1 MDENQHGQVGDLREY
16 LAVLRARKWTIILA
30 TVLVVGSAIGFS
42 YLQTPLYT
50 AEARVLVEPLPTNQ
64 ATAAVTSVYPPPVNL
79 ETERQVVDSL
89 PVAALAQDALDFEG
103 SPEDLLLDLSVE
115 GIVETE
121 VLIVSYTSANPEFAR
136 DAADAFAQGYLDFR
150 TKQARS
156 SFQAE
161 RKRLERSIAAT
172 NEQIADLTAQQEEA
186 LAQGNLDLAAGIDSQ
201 LNPLYGTL
209 VNLQSQLSQAAPL
222 VLDAGQVIEP
232 AETPD
237 SPSSPSYLRNGLLG
251 VFLGLALGVGLA
263 FFRERLDDRFRGRT
277 DVERALEV
285 PVLATVPRFSAKGGA
300 YQLVVMTQPQS
311 AAAEA
316 YRSLRTNLQFVIEQQ
331 NVKSLLV
338 TSPSAGE
345 GKTVTTANLGVAL
358 AQTGRRITLVSAD
371 LRRPTLE
378 RYFKVNNR
386 HGLATFLLSPEKELW
401 QVAQDPGVPNIRI
414 LACGPVPGNPSEL
427 LTSPRLPELM
437 EELERDC
444 DVVIFDA
451 PPALAVADASILASQ
466 VGGSLLVI
474 NADNTHRSAALR
486 AQQELERVGGNVVG
500 SVLNGFDPSG
510 SPYYRYEPYRYGYK
524 SDADFGKTGN
534 GDTGGG
540 KRRRSLLGFR
550 R

>member
-1 MDENQHGQVGDLREY
+1 MTEIQPGPAGDLREY
-16 LAVLRARKWTIILA
+16 LAVLRARKWTVILV
-30 TVLVVGSAIGFS
+30 TLLVVGSAIGLS
-42 YLQTPLYT
+42 YLQTPQYT
-50 AEARVLVEPLPTNQ
+50 GEARVLVEPLPTNQ
-64 ATAAVTSVYPPPVNL
+64 ATAAVNSVYPPPVNL
-79 ETERQVVDSL
+79 ETEREIVDSL
-89 PVAALAQDALDFEG
+89 PVATLVQDALDYDG
-103 SPEDLLLDLSVE
+103 SAEDLLQSLSVE
-115 GIVETE
+115 GILETE
-121 VLIVSYTSANPEFAR
+121 VLIISYTSANAEFAR
-136 DAADAFAQGYLDFR
+136 DAANVFADGYLDFR
-150 TKQARS
+150 RSQARS
-156 SFQAE
+156 SYRQE
-161 RKRLERSIAAT
+161 RNRLGKSLEST
-172 NEQIADLTAQQEEA
+172 NEQISKLNQDKEEA
-186 LAQGNLDLAAGIDSQ
+186 VAQANETLVATIDAQ
-201 LNPLYGTL
+201 LNILYGRL
-209 VNLQSQLSQAAPL
+209 VNVQGQMDQVLPL
-222 VLDAGQVIEP
+222 ALDAGKIIEP
-232 AETPD
+232 AGTPG
-237 SPSSPSYLRNGLLG
+237 SPSSPSYPLNG
-251 VFLGLALGVGLA
+251 ALGAFFGLVLGIGLA

-285 PVLATVPRFSAKGGA
+285 PVLATVPRFSRKGGA
-300 YQLVVMTQPQS
+300 YQLVVVTQPQS

-386 HGLATFLLSPEKELW
+386 HGLATFLLSLDKELW

-414 LACGPVPGNPSEL
+414 LASGPVPGNPSEL

-466 VGGSLLVI
+466 VGGTLLVI

-486 AQQELERVGGNVVG
+486 ALQELERVGGNVVG

-510 SPYYRYEPYRYGYK
+510 SPYYRYEPYKYGYK
-524 SDADFGKTGN
+524 SDATAAKASN
-534 GDTGGG
+534 GDAVGQ
-540 KRRRSLLGFR
+540 KRRGSLLGFR

>member
-1 MDENQHGQVGDLREY
+1 MDENQHGQSGDLREY
-16 LAVLRARKWTIILA
+16 LSVLRARKWTIILV
-30 TVLVVGSAIGFS
+30 TLMVVGSAIGFS
-42 YLQTPLYT
+42 YLQTPQFT

-79 ETERQVVDSL
+79 ETEREIVDSL
-89 PVAALAQDALDFEG
+89 PVAALAQDALDYEG
-103 SPEDLLLDLSVE
+103 SADDLLQSLAVE
-115 GIVETE
+115 GIAETE
-121 VLIVSYTSANPEFAR
+121 VLIISYTSANAQFAQ
-136 DAADAFAQGYLDFR
+136 DAANALADGYLDFR
-150 TKQARS
+150 RNQARS
-156 SFQAE
+156 SYRAE
-161 RKRLERSIAAT
+161 RDRLGGSLDATNAQIAELNVQKEEAAT
-172 NEQIADLTAQQEEA
+172 
-186 LAQGNLDLAAGIDSQ
+186 Q
-201 LNPLYGTL
+201 LNETLVASLDAQLNILYGRL
-209 VNLQSQLSQAAPL
+209 VNIQGQLDQVLPL
-222 VLDAGQVIEP
+222 ALDAGKIIEP
-232 AETPD
+232 ADTPD
-237 SPSSPSYLRNGLLG
+237 SPSSPSYPRNGALG
-251 VFLGLALGVGLA
+251 GFLGFALGVGLA
-263 FFRERLDDRFRGRT
+263 FLRERLDDRFRGRT

-285 PVLATVPRFSAKGGA
+285 PVLATVPRFSGKGGA

-331 NVKSLLV
+331 KVKSLLV

-378 RYFKVNNR
+378 RYFHVNNR
-386 HGLATFLLSPEKELW
+386 HGLATFLLSPERELW

-486 AQQELERVGGNVVG
+486 AHQEIERVGGNVVG
-500 SVLNGFDPSG
+500 TVLNAFDPSS
-510 SPYYRYEPYRYGYK
+510 SPYYRYEPYKYGYK
-524 SDADFGKTGN
+524 SDVEFPKAGN
-534 GDTGGG
+534 GDAVGE

>member
-1 MDENQHGQVGDLREY
+1 MDEAERSQIGGLREY
-16 LAVLRARKWTIILA
+16 LTVLRARKWTIILV
-30 TVLVVGSAIGFS
+30 TLLVIGSAIGFS
-42 YLQTPLYT
+42 YLQTPQYT

-64 ATAAVTSVYPPPVNL
+64 ATAAVTTVYPPPVNL
-79 ETERQVVDSL
+79 ETEREIVDSA
-89 PVAALAQDALDFEG
+89 PVAALARDALDSDG
-103 SPEDLLLDLSVE
+103 STDDLLRNLSVE
-115 GIVETE
+115 GILETE
-121 VLIVSYTSANPEFAR
+121 VLIISFVSANAEFAR
-136 DAADAFAQGYLDFR
+136 DAANAFAEGYLDYR
-150 TKQARS
+150 KNQARS
-156 SFQAE
+156 SYQAE
-161 RKRLERSIAAT
+161 RNRLERTIENT
-172 NEQIADLTAQQEEA
+172 NEQIAGLTEERA
-186 LAQGNLDLAAGIDSQ
+186 EAAGALDDFRVATIDSQ
-201 LNPLYGTL
+201 LNLAYGNL
-209 VNLQSQLSQAAPL
+209 VNLQNQLGAIQPL
-222 VLDAGQVIEP
+222 GADAGQVIEP
-232 AETPD
+232 AETPG
-237 SPSSPSYLRNGLLG
+237 SPSSPSYFRNGALG
-251 VFLGLALGVGLA
+251 AFLGLALGVGLA

-285 PVLATVPRFSAKGGA
+285 PVLATVPRFSGKGNA
-300 YQLVVMTQPQS
+300 HQLVVMTQPQS

-316 YRSLRTNLQFVIEQQ
+316 YRSLRTNLQFVVEQQ

-378 RYFKVNNR
+378 RYFNVNNR
-386 HGLATFLLSPEKELW
+386 HGLSTFLLSPEKELW

-474 NADNTHRSAALR
+474 NADDTHRSAALR
-486 AQQELERVGGNVVG
+486 AHQELERVGGNVVG
-500 SVLNGFDPSG
+500 SVLNAFDPSG

-524 SDADFGKTGN
+524 SDPEFPKVGN
-534 GDTGGG
+534 GETAGE

>member
-1 MDENQHGQVGDLREY
+1 MDESQHGQVGDLREY
-16 LAVLRARKWTIILA
+16 LSVLRARKWTIILV
-30 TVLVVGSAIGFS
+30 TLLVVGSAVGFS
-42 YLQTPLYT
+42 YLQTPQYT

-79 ETERQVVDSL
+79 ETEREIVDSL
-89 PVAALAQDALDFEG
+89 PVAALAQDVLDYEG
-103 SPEDLLLDLSVE
+103 SADDLLQSLAVE
-115 GIVETE
+115 GIAETE
-121 VLIVSYTSANPEFAR
+121 VLIISYTSANAQFAQ
-136 DAADAFAQGYLDFR
+136 DAANALADGYLDFR
-150 TKQARS
+150 KNQARS
-156 SFQAE
+156 SYRAE
-161 RKRLERSIAAT
+161 RNRLEGSLEST
-172 NEQIADLTAQQEEA
+172 NAQIAELNAQKEEA
-186 LAQGNLDLAAGIDSQ
+186 VIQVNETLVASLDAQ
-201 LNPLYGTL
+201 LNILYGRL
-209 VNLQSQLSQAAPL
+209 VSIQGQLDQVLPL
-222 VLDAGQVIEP
+222 ALDAGKIIEP
-232 AETPD
+232 ADMPG
-237 SPSSPSYLRNGLLG
+237 SPSSPSYPRNGVLG
-251 VFLGLALGVGLA
+251 GFLGFALGVGLA
-263 FFRERLDDRFRGRT
+263 FLRERLDDRFRGRT

-285 PVLATVPRFSAKGGA
+285 PVLATVPRFSGKSGA
-300 YQLVVMTQPQS
+300 YQLVVLTQPQS

-316 YRSLRTNLQFVIEQQ
+316 YRSLRTNLQFLIEQQ
-331 NVKSLLV
+331 KIKSLLV

-378 RYFKVNNR
+378 RYFHVNNR

-474 NADNTHRSAALR
+474 NADNTHRSAAVR
-486 AQQELERVGGNVVG
+486 AHQELERVGGNVVG

-524 SDADFGKTGN
+524 SDAEFPKAGN
-534 GDTGGG
+534 GDAVSER
-540 KRRRSLLGFR
+540 RRRSLLGFR